1 VNTTSIA
8 EERSSAASEASTP
21 AMSLTYT
28 TFSLYLKRQTS
39 MAVRGVDVLHEDR
52 GLSQESVDRLVSE
65 FSSENKP
72 LVAVYNGR
80 LGEGID
86 LSAGLVLLVGVPF
99 SPPTARTTK
108 LLRRLGEIVG
118 DEDKARLYGVI
129 LPGLWSALQ
138 AAGRAIR
145 GPEDSAD
152 TDAGA
157 GNSRDNSQDAF

>member
-1 VNTTSIA
+1 LMSFTRIGASLRSPWIGLS
-8 EERSSAASEASTP
+8 RSSAAPGSPSSQCITIGLA
-21 AMSLTYT
+21 
-28 TFSLYLKRQTS
+28 
-39 MAVRGVDVLHEDR
+39 RGV
-52 GLSQESVDRLVSE
+52 
-65 FSSENKP
+65 
-72 LVAVYNGR
+72 
-80 LGEGID
+80 D